1 VNASPSSETHTEH
14 AGITPGQPSALELWS
29 TLGLTVLWIVMI
41 SRFGEG
47 DVYSIMGP
55 FAVAVCALCF
65 GLRRSEL
72 LSSFRASAPGVL
84 LGIAVGVGM
93 TVLTYPAFQLA
104 VKIVPSLDAQVQDL
118 YHGARST
125 TLPKAL
131 AWVSA
136 IVLAEEVLFRGVLPK
151 ALCQLT
157 QRRYAYALAVV
168 AYTVAQLGSGSF
180 IVALLALACGT
191 IWTILR
197 VRTQSLLPALIAHAI
212 WTPTTILL
220 YPVT

>member
-1 VNASPSSETHTEH
+1 MTASPTTESRTDH
-14 AGITPGQPSALELWS
+14 PRFAPEPPRSLELWS
-29 TLGLTVLWIVMI
+29 SLALTVVWIVMI

-47 DVYSIMGP
+47 DVYSVMGP
-55 FAVAVCALCF
+55 FACAVVGLCLV
-65 GLRRSEL
+65 LRRRQL
-72 LSSFRASAPGVL
+72 LAAFRASAGGVL
-84 LGIAVGVGM
+84 AGVAVGVVM
-93 TVLTYPAFQLA
+93 TALTYPAFQLA
-104 VKIVPSLDAQVQDL
+104 VKILPSLDAQVKDL

-151 ALCQLT
+151 ALSQVT
-157 QRRYAYALAVV
+157 GQRNAFALAVL
-168 AYTVAQLGSGSF
+168 AYTVAQLGSGSV
-180 IVALLALACGT
+180 IVALLALACGS
-191 IWTILR
+191 IWTVLR